1 MCLNFTLY
9 SWKKFISTVTCSANT
24 ELQIVKISGRSPEQQ
39 IIVSGHRLFVLFT
52 LRILREFHVVCYHF
66 LLSPGQY
73 SVTIVREDFYFLLVR
88 LWLGGNIDAFISWND
103 SHIALL
109 TSLSPKIRGAKIKIT
124 HIKHPFRL
132 HVRVFLCPSM
142 RKLAKIVFLLHQQ
155 NLD

>member
-24 ELQIVKISGRSPEQQ
+24 ELQIVKISGKSPEQQ

-52 LRILREFHVVCYHF
+52 LRILREFYVVCYHF

-88 LWLGGNIDAFISWND
+88 
-103 SHIALL
+103 
-109 TSLSPKIRGAKIKIT
+109 R
-124 HIKHPFRL
+124 
-132 HVRVFLCPSM
+132 
-142 RKLAKIVFLLHQQ
+142 
-155 NLD
+155 